1 LRKYLIAALAA
12 CVAVG
17 VVAVSAPAQDPS
29 GIELKVNLVPP
40 KSGTK
45 KKPKSTKIH
54 FVTTNKDVSQTADRI
69 KIWIPKTLKVSNKGF
84 PKCTQAV
91 LGDPNRGP
99 DACPKG
105 SEVGGG
111 TATARAGVNVNPTN
125 PPQLPFD
132 VRAFVTG
139 KTSLVFHIR
148 STQPGIEIVALTPAK
163 LKKASGKYGQLL
175 DVTIPREPAQF
186 YLGQYNGLEEL
197 NVTLGAKRGKNMLIS
212 SVGCKKGKA
221 PFKTEIGFAPNPG
234 PPKAEKLSDTANA
247 KCRK

>member
-84 PKCTQAV
+84 PKCTRTGV
-91 LGDPNRGP
+91 RMP
-99 DACPKG
+99 
-105 SEVGGG
+105 
-111 TATARAGVNVNPTN
+111 AR
-125 PPQLPFD
+125 
-132 VRAFVTG
+132 RAP
-139 KTSLVFHIR
+139 R
-148 STQPGIEIVALTPAK
+148 SAAAPRLRVPA
-163 LKKASGKYGQLL
+163 
-175 DVTIPREPAQF
+175 
-186 YLGQYNGLEEL
+186 
-197 NVTLGAKRGKNMLIS
+197 
-212 SVGCKKGKA
+212 
-221 PFKTEIGFAPNPG
+221 
-234 PPKAEKLSDTANA
+234 
-247 KCRK
+247 

>member
-17 VVAVSAPAQDPS
+17 AVAVAAPAQAPS
-29 GIELKVNLVPP
+29 GIELKVNLKPP
-40 KSGTK
+40 KAGTK
-45 KKPKSTKIH
+45 KKPRSTKIH
-54 FVTTNKDVSQTADRI
+54 FVTTNKDVSQTADGI
-69 KIWIPKTLKVSNKGF
+69 KIWIPKTLKLSNKGF
-84 PKCTQAV
+84 PRCEEDV
-91 LGDPNRGP
+91 LADPQQGP

-111 TATARAGVNVNPTN
+111 SALARAGVNVDPT

-139 KTSLVFHIR
+139 PKDLVFHIR

-163 LKKASGKYGQLL
+163 IRKASGKYGSML
-175 DVTIPREPAQF
+175 DVTIPFEPAQF
-186 YLGQYNGLEEL
+186 YIGQYNGLEEL
-197 NVTLGAKRGKNMLIS
+197 NVTLGAKRGKNILIAS
-212 SVGCKKGKA
+212 TGCKNRKA
-221 PFKTEIGFAPNPG
+221 PFKTEISFAENPG

-247 KCRK
+247 TCKK